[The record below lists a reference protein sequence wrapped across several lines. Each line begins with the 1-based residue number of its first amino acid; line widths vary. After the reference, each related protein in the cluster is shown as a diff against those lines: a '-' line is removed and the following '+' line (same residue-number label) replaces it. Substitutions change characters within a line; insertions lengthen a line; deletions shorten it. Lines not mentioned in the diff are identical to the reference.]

1 MDILRELTQHVS
13 ELRCFACGICGSPE
27 IGDEHVSRVLKEIEA
42 GVEDINNALSPKVS
56 LYKFFLGSL
65 PSFGIS
71 QKDDSIAPSEMRN
84 IDLLTPTAR
93 RSFLLQMVE
102 GFSLQEI
109 ASILSLSIRET
120 EKLVA
125 QANQEIASLI
135 ATDVLII
142 EDEPVVAMDL
152 EFITNDLGHEV
163 IGVARTHREAVA
175 LAKRKQ
181 PGLIL
186 SDIQLADGS
195 SGIAA
200 VDEILEGLEAP
211 VVFMTGSNL
220 RPPKAEKPKASF
232 FLRKPYK
239 EEAVR
244 VLINQALLFE
254 GKAPLPVLGLA
265 AR

>member
-1 MDILRELTQHVS
+1 
-13 ELRCFACGICGSPE
+13 
-27 IGDEHVSRVLKEIEA
+27 
-42 GVEDINNALSPKVS
+42 
-56 LYKFFLGSL
+56 
-65 PSFGIS
+65 
-71 QKDDSIAPSEMRN
+71 
-84 IDLLTPTAR
+84 
-93 RSFLLQMVE
+93 MVE
-102 GFSLQEI
+102 GFSLQKI

-125 QANQEIASLI
+125 QANKEIASLI

-200 VDEILEGLEAP
+200 VDEILEDLEAP

-220 RPPKAEKPKASF
+220 RPPKAEKSKPSF
-232 FLRKPYK
+232 FLIKPYK

-254 GKAPLPVLGLA
+254 GKAPQPVLGLA
-265 AR
+265 